1 MNNNKRPQKPGKIAY
16 NLALLLSAGII
27 AAVFLYMMVFSLFF
41 KRTEISSYD
50 KELTSMP
57 EFTLDSFFS
66 GEYTN
71 QLSKY
76 FTDTVHNR
84 DEFRREASKIKAY
97 YGIDQEEDI
106 YGSSSEPDEPSESDI
121 SNVSEEPSAD
131 VSADMSETVSR
142 DDSSHPVE
150 TSSEPPE
157 ESSALPKEEEIID
170 SIVVLG
176 KGSDVRAMEVFYYSE
191 KVCLTFADRI
201 NSFAAKVKG
210 VNVYSMVIPK
220 QCAYY
225 IKDSKKYGSLWDQS
239 MKADTTIKNAL
250 NGVTYVDAYHALE
263 RHTSEEIYARTD
275 HHWTGL
281 GAFYAAEEFAKTAG
295 VPFASLNQYELK
307 RREGYVGTMYN
318 FTNRNPKLLNNPED
332 FITLVPNV
340 DHMADYYDK
349 DYKFVT
355 EHDIFWYI
363 SDQMKS
369 GWYSTFLGND
379 DYMVRIKSPVYKN
392 GRKLMIIKDSYG
404 NALSPL
410 FLSSFEEIYIADLR
424 YMNVNA
430 IDFINNHGVTDVLF
444 AICSYSAVNGNI
456 SSRINTI
463 TTLGK

>member
-1 MNNNKRPQKPGKIAY
+1 
-16 NLALLLSAGII
+16 
-27 AAVFLYMMVFSLFF
+27 
-41 KRTEISSYD
+41 
-50 KELTSMP
+50 
-57 EFTLDSFFS
+57 
-66 GEYTN
+66 
-71 QLSKY
+71 
-76 FTDTVHNR
+76 
-84 DEFRREASKIKAY
+84 
-97 YGIDQEEDI
+97 
-106 YGSSSEPDEPSESDI
+106 
-121 SNVSEEPSAD
+121 
-131 VSADMSETVSR
+131 
-142 DDSSHPVE
+142 
-150 TSSEPPE
+150 
-157 ESSALPKEEEIID
+157 
-170 SIVVLG
+170 
-176 KGSDVRAMEVFYYSE
+176 
-191 KVCLTFADRI
+191 
-201 NSFAAKVKG
+201 
-210 VNVYSMVIPK
+210 MVIPK

-340 DHMADYYDK
+340 NHMADYYDK

-379 DYMVRIKSPVYKN
+379 DYMVRIKSPVCKN